1 MSLDA
6 GNEKELNWQEAL
18 NKEFKDQTIE
28 NVYGYGF
35 NDVKP
40 SKTQLPNQITLEQ
53 IKNAEQHLQ
62 QEPQRT
68 TADSNQDKDQDVDHH
83 RVEEVGDE
91 ASEKEHLLGGQVHH
105 HQWQHRQVAP
115 KTSAGEII
123 APVRV
128 NFNDNKAAEGKSQ
141 PRGKF
146 VYCKNTEKIID
157 SLKKIGPTKIN
168 IIS

>member
-1 MSLDA
+1 M
-6 GNEKELNWQEAL
+6 E
-18 NKEFKDQTIE
+18 
-28 NVYGYGF
+28 
-35 NDVKP
+35 
-40 SKTQLPNQITLEQ
+40 
-53 IKNAEQHLQ
+53 
-62 QEPQRT
+62 
-68 TADSNQDKDQDVDHH
+68 
-83 RVEEVGDE
+83 VEDE

-128 NFNDNKAAEGKSQ
+128 NFSDSKAAEGKSQ

-146 VYCKNTEKIID
+146 VHCKNTEKNID
-157 SLKKIGPTKIN
+157 SLKKFAPKVIN